1 MVSKLGVFMNRR
13 MMIAIAVLVLSSVG
27 ISGAASDKEK
37 DQLKLAVDDLKA
49 EITILE
55 RQVRSMQESMDRN
68 SGQLSA
74 LIIQISDNVSA
85 IRQAQG
91 RVAESAAATVNE
103 VNTFGE
109 RLGST
114 NQKMDRL
121 SQTLAELKKLVQDM
135 PKTPAFPEVNPGNPD
150 MLFAAA
156 YADYSRGNY
165 ALAISEFNTYVES
178 YPSSEMADNAQY
190 WIGECYFSKG
200 DMARAI
206 DEFDKVSTNFPKGD
220 KVPGA
225 RYKKGKALQKLGR
238 NDDAVIEFKA
248 LIKLF
253 PKSNEAALA
262 KQEPGAL
269 TSEGPEPA
277 ESGGRPVKAGS
288 RRPSGKG

>member
-1 MVSKLGVFMNRR
+1 MNRR
-13 MMIAIAVLVLSSVG
+13 VTISAAIILLSFSCV
-27 ISGAASDKEK
+27 SWAANDKEK
-37 DQLKLAVDDLKA
+37 DQLKLAIDDLKS

-55 RQVRSMQESMDRN
+55 RQVRSMQESLDRN
-68 SGQLSA
+68 SGQMSA

-91 RVAESAAATVNE
+91 RVAESAASTAGE

-121 SQTLAELKKLVQDM
+121 SETVAELKKLVQNM
-135 PKTPAFPEVNPGNPD
+135 PKLPAFPEVNPGNPD

-165 ALAISEFNTYVES
+165 DLAISEFNTYVES

-190 WIGECYFSKG
+190 WIGECYFGKG
-200 DMARAI
+200 DMERAAA
-206 DEFDKVSTNFPKGD
+206 EFDKVINNFQKGD

-225 RYKKGKALQKLGR
+225 HYKKAKALQRLGK
-238 NDDAVIEFKA
+238 NDEALAEFKA
-248 LIKLF
+248 LIKQF

-262 KQEPGAL
+262 KQEPIVQ
-269 TSEGPEPA
+269 TSELSEPV
-277 ESGGRPVKAGS
+277 EPHGRPVKGGT
-288 RRPSGKG
+288 RKPN